1 MKDSLNCFMSF
12 LLPIKCFEHLNEKK
26 QKKKR
31 KNQILQSIAVPL
43 KHREKKIKTVI
54 TEAQL

>member
-1 MKDSLNCFMSF
+1 MK
-12 LLPIKCFEHLNEKK
+12 KEKK
-26 QKKKR
+26 KEKT
-31 KNQILQSIAVPL
+31 QILQSIAVPL